1 MTARMVRPATMT
13 DIAQRAGVSRVA
25 VSYALN
31 DRPGVSDE
39 LRERIKQI
47 ASELGFTASISAR
60 AIHGAAAHAIG
71 LVMRRPTPELSAEV
85 FRRELISGIQAT
97 LAAENYGLALQFA
110 DTPEQEVAIHHG
122 WDAER
127 RVDGV
132 ILFDH
137 RIDDPRL
144 PALSALDL
152 PVVVLAPPIAAY
164 PSFSYVWSDEAAVAT
179 RLIGHLRDRGH
190 RRVARVSGPEP
201 LLHTQRR
208 TAAIAEAAD
217 AAGLSCETMAADY
230 TGSAGARATRMLLS
244 ARERPTAI
252 VFDNDLMAVAAL
264 SVAREMGRAVPD
276 QLSIIAWE
284 DSALCRTVRPAMT
297 VLRRDIV
304 EYGRTCTSTLLAHIA
319 GGEPLSR
326 QLPEATLIL
335 RASSR

>member
-1 MTARMVRPATMT
+1 MVRPATMT
-13 DIAQRAGVSRVA
+13 DIAHRAGVSRVA

-39 LRERIKQI
+39 LRARIKQI
-47 ASELGFTASISAR
+47 ARELGFTASVSAR

-97 LAAENYGLALQFA
+97 LAAEDYGLALQFA
-110 DTPEQEVAIHHG
+110 DTPGQEVTIYQA

-132 ILFDH
+132 ILVDH
-137 RIDDPRL
+137 QVDDPRL
-144 PALSALDL
+144 PVLSTLDL

-164 PSFSYVWSDEAAVAT
+164 PSFSYVWSDEATVAT
-179 RLIGHLRDRGH
+179 RLVDHLHDRGH
-190 RRVARVSGPEP
+190 RRVARVSGPES

-208 TAAIAEAAD
+208 TAAIAEAAE
-217 AAGLSCETMAADY
+217 AAGLAWETTATDY
-230 TGSAGARATRMLLS
+230 TGAAGTRTTRRLLS
-244 ARERPTAI
+244 ARQRPTAI

-264 SVAREMGRAVPD
+264 SVAREMGLAVPE

-284 DSALCRTVRPAMT
+284 DSALCRTVRPTMS
-297 VLRRDIV
+297 VLHRDIV
-304 EYGRTCTSTLLAHIA
+304 DIGRTCTSTLLAHNA
-319 GGEPLSR
+319 DGEPLSR
-326 QLPEATLIL
+326 QLPEATLI
-335 RASSR
+335 RRESSR

>member
-1 MTARMVRPATMT
+1 MT

-39 LRERIKQI
+39 LRARIKQI
-47 ASELGFTASISAR
+47 ALDLGFTASISAR

-97 LAAENYGLALQFA
+97 LAAEGYGLALQFA
-110 DTPEQEVAIHHG
+110 DTPDQEVAIYQG

-132 ILFDH
+132 LLFDH
-137 RIDDPRL
+137 RVDDPRL
-144 PALSALDL
+144 PVLSTLDL
-152 PVVVLAPPIAAY
+152 PVVVMAPPEADY
-164 PSFSYVWSDEAAVAT
+164 PAFSYVWSDEAPAAT
-179 RLIGHLRDRGH
+179 QLVDHLRDRGH
-190 RRVARVSGPEP
+190 RRFARVSGPES

-208 TAAIAEAAD
+208 TTAIAVAAEAA
-217 AAGLSCETMAADY
+217 GLTWTTVAADY
-230 TGSAGARATRMLLS
+230 TGSAGARATRRLLS
-244 ARERPTAI
+244 ARERPTAV

-264 SVAREMGRAVPD
+264 SVAREMGLDVPG
-276 QLSIIAWE
+276 QLSIIAGE
-284 DSALCRTVRPAMT
+284 DSVLCRTVRPAVT

-304 EYGRTCTSTLLAHIA
+304 GYGRTCTATLLSHIA
-319 GGEPLSR
+319 GGEASSR
-326 QLPEATLIL
+326 QLPDATLVL
-335 RASSR
+335 RGSTS

>member
-1 MTARMVRPATMT
+1 MT

-39 LRERIKQI
+39 LRARIKQI
-47 ASELGFTASISAR
+47 ALDLGFTASISAR

-97 LAAENYGLALQFA
+97 LAAEGYGLALQFA
-110 DTPEQEVAIHHG
+110 DTADQEVAIYQG

-132 ILFDH
+132 LLFDH
-137 RIDDPRL
+137 RVDDPRL
-144 PALSALDL
+144 PVLSTLDL
-152 PVVVLAPPIAAY
+152 PVVVMAPPEAAY
-164 PSFSYVWSDEAAVAT
+164 PAFSYVWSDEAPAAT
-179 RLIGHLRDRGH
+179 QLVGHLRDRGH
-190 RRVARVSGPEP
+190 RRFARVSGPES

-208 TAAIAEAAD
+208 TTAIAVAAEAA
-217 AAGLSCETMAADY
+217 GLTWTTVAADY
-230 TGSAGARATRMLLS
+230 TGSAGARATRRLLS
-244 ARERPTAI
+244 ARERPTAV

-264 SVAREMGRAVPD
+264 SVAREMGLDVPG
-276 QLSIIAWE
+276 QLSIIAGE
-284 DSALCRTVRPAMT
+284 DSVLCRTVRPAVT

-304 EYGRTCTSTLLAHIA
+304 GYGRTCTTTLLSHIA
-319 GGEPLSR
+319 DGQPLSR
-326 QLPEATLIL
+326 QLPDATLVL

>member
-1 MTARMVRPATMT
+1 MVRPVTMT
-13 DIAQRAGVSRVA
+13 DIAHRAGVSRVA

-31 DRPGVSDE
+31 DRPGVSGE
-39 LRERIKQI
+39 LRARIKQI
-47 ASELGFTASISAR
+47 ALDLGFTASISAR

-97 LAAENYGLALQFA
+97 LAAKDYGLALQFA
-110 DTPEQEVAIHHG
+110 ATPNQEATIYRG

-137 RIDDPRL
+137 QVDDPRL
-144 PALSALDL
+144 PVLSALDL

-164 PSFSYVWSDEAAVAT
+164 PSFSYVWSDEATVAT
-179 RLIGHLRDRGH
+179 QVVNHLRDLGH
-190 RRVARVSGPEP
+190 RRVARVSGPEL

-208 TAAIAEAAD
+208 TAAIAVAAE
-217 AAGLSCETMAADY
+217 AAGLAWETMAADY
-230 TGSAGARATRMLLS
+230 TGSAGARTTRRLLS
-244 ARERPTAI
+244 ARDRPTAI

-264 SVAREMGRAVPD
+264 SVAREMGLAVPE
-276 QLSIIAWE
+276 QVSIVAWE
-284 DSALCRTVRPAMT
+284 DSALCRTVRPTMT
-297 VLRRDIV
+297 VLQRDIV
-304 EYGRTCTSTLLAHIA
+304 DYGRTCTSTLLSHIA
-319 GGEPLSR
+319 DGEPLSR

-335 RASSR
+335 RESSR

>member
-1 MTARMVRPATMT
+1 MVRPATMT
-13 DIAQRAGVSRVA
+13 DIAHRAGVSRVA

-39 LRERIKQI
+39 LRARIKQI
-47 ASELGFTASISAR
+47 AEELGFTASVSAR

-97 LAAENYGLALQFA
+97 LAAEDYGLALQFA
-110 DTPEQEVAIHHG
+110 DTPEQEIAIYRA
-122 WDAER
+122 WNAER

-137 RIDDPRL
+137 QVDDPRL
-144 PALSALDL
+144 PVLSTLDL
-152 PVVVLAPPIAAY
+152 PVVVLAPPIAGH

-179 RLIGHLRDRGH
+179 RLVGHLHDRGH
-190 RRVARVSGPEP
+190 RRVARVSGPES

-208 TAAIAEAAD
+208 TVAIAEAAG
-217 AAGLSCETMAADY
+217 AAGLTWQTTATDY
-230 TGSAGARATRMLLS
+230 TGSAGARATRRLLS
-244 ARERPTAI
+244 ARDRPTAI
-252 VFDNDLMAVAAL
+252 VYDNDLMAVAAL
-264 SVAREMGRAVPD
+264 SVAREMGRTVPG
-276 QLSIIAWE
+276 QLSVIAWE
-284 DSALCRTVRPAMT
+284 DSALCRTVRPAVT
-297 VLRRDIV
+297 VLHRDIV
-304 EYGRTCTSTLLAHIA
+304 DYGRTCTTTLLAHIA

-335 RASSR
+335 RESSR